1 MGFFDQ
7 ASKKFAEV
15 QKKTGDTIAV
25 YKLQSQIKN
34 IEEEIQ
40 QIYATIGEVCY
51 AAHKSGKSPE
61 GLDSL
66 FENIDSMKASIAEL
80 NDDIDRLNQIV
91 RCPDCGGPVDL
102 GVKFCPNCGCKI
114 PEELLPKI
122 ETCPN
127 CGNIRG
133 EGDRFCEKCGHMYG
147 AEVPAEQPEAAEEVP
162 AEEPAEEAPAEGEE
176 A

>member
-91 RCPDCGGPVDL
+91 RSP
-102 GVKFCPNCGCKI
+102 
-114 PEELLPKI
+114 
-122 ETCPN
+122 T
-127 CGNIRG
+127 CGNSRG